1 MDSVKLAEYFF
12 KTLRKREQ
20 DLVDSLSAGNVQSM
34 EDYKYH
40 MGALSAIRSL
50 IDDLKETLHMDNIDE

>member
-1 MDSVKLAEYFF
+1 MDNVKLAEYFF
-12 KTLRKREQ
+12 KTLRQREQ

-40 MGALSAIRSL
+40 MGSLSVLRSL
-50 IDDLKETLHMDNIDE
+50 TDDLKETLHMGDIDE